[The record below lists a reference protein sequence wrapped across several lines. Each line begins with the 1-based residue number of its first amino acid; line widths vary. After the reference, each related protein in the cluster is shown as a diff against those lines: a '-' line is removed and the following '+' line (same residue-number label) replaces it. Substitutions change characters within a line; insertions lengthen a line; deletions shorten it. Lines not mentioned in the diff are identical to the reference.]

1 MTDISVAAVAANYE
15 LISGPADMSEA
26 LTAHLLPSVTVYN
39 RLEGRPRTRA
49 FDRSLRA
56 EVRDPLWLLTRQWQL
71 GEFQADDA
79 GSPVSSQ
86 MLLERTELTELG
98 AREAPVTAFDGPLPL
113 ETRVERRPFAFRLGG
128 VPLALDLRLALGR
141 RWEKWL
147 AAASAAGDL
156 SADYTA
162 NFRAAFEFPSPD
174 PEVAADA
181 GLAAHPSVW
190 QSFAAVTAG
199 RALDGGALYERLT
212 ATPPGAPYD
221 GVAGIAGVDEAFLDS
236 LGVRFVEWFRDLV
249 VPAAEPEADSWDP
262 QRLEY
267 RFRAAAPN
275 ADGSARRYAAREY
288 HGGRLDWWHLDLDAD
303 DATPLD
309 QPAPGVVVES
319 LSATIPS
326 PVSFEGMPATRWW
339 AFEDGRTN
347 LGAVDAATT
356 DIATM
361 LFVEFALVFA
371 NDWFLTMLPIPVGSI
386 GKVRGLAV
394 TNVFGERYWI
404 PPAGSGDDD
413 TWQRWSMFSSSL
425 VGTGDADTSL
435 LVLPVAAKVQDG
447 PAFEEVSLV
456 RDEMANMVWGLERTI
471 PSGAGGGMPGGLAA
485 GQTTAYFRRL
495 GEAVPPVD
503 PGEPRVADVR
513 YEAMTSVPEQW
524 IPFVPVHVEG
534 SNRQIQLQRA
544 AMPRLVPGIVTEPVE
559 PRTALLREGRDGA
572 PGDPVLPYFLHE
584 EEVGRSGTVVSQSF
598 QRTRAVGG
606 RAVVWVG
613 ATRTVGR
620 GEGSSGLGFDRLV
633 PLPPADGAA

>member
-1 MTDISVAAVAANYE
+1 MAEIFDGASSHYE
-15 LISGPADMSEA
+15 LISGPAEMSEA
-26 LTAHLLPSVTVYN
+26 LTAQLFPSITVYN
-39 RLEGRPRTRA
+39 RLEGRPRTRS

-56 EVRDPLWLLTRQWQL
+56 EVRDPLWFLTRQWQL

-98 AREAPVTAFDGPLPL
+98 AREAPVTAFDGQLPL
-113 ETRVERRPFAFRLGG
+113 ETRVERRPFTFRLGG

-147 AAASAAGDL
+147 AAAFAAGDV
-156 SADYTA
+156 SADYTT
-162 NFRAAFEFPSPD
+162 NFRETFQFPSPD
-174 PEVAADA
+174 PNADSDA
-181 GLAAHPSVW
+181 GLAAHPHVW
-190 QSFAAVTAG
+190 QSFAAVAG
-199 RALDGGALYERLT
+199 KRALDGGALFEQLT

-221 GVAGIAGVDEAFLDS
+221 GVTGIAGGDEAFLDT
-236 LGVRFVEWFRDLV
+236 LGARLVEWFRDLV
-249 VPAAEPEADSWDP
+249 VPAAEPELDSWDS

-267 RFRAAAPN
+267 RFRTAAPN

-288 HGGRLDWWHLDLDAD
+288 HGGRLDWWHLDLDAED
-303 DATPLD
+303 PTPLD
-309 QPAPGVVVES
+309 QPAPGVVDET

-347 LGAVDAATT
+347 LGAIDSATT

-371 NDWFLTMLPIPVGSI
+371 NDWFLTQLPMPVGSI
-386 GKVRGLAV
+386 AKVRGLTV
-394 TNVFGERYWI
+394 TNVFGERFWI
-404 PPAGSGDDD
+404 PPAGTGDDD

-425 VGTGDADTSL
+425 VGAGEADTSL
-435 LVLPVAAKVQDG
+435 LVLPVAAKVQEAS
-447 PAFEEVSLV
+447 AFEEVTFV

-471 PSGAGGGMPGGLAA
+471 PSGAGSGMPGGLSA
-485 GQTTAYFRRL
+485 GETTAYFRRIGNAL
-495 GEAVPPVD
+495 PPALPGEA
-503 PGEPRVADVR
+503 RVADVR
-513 YEAMTSVPEQW
+513 YEAMTSVPEHW

-544 AMPRLVPGIVTEPVE
+544 AMPRIVSGLATVPVE
-559 PRTALLREGRDGA
+559 PRTGLLREGRDVA
-572 PGDPVLPYFLHE
+572 PGEPVQAYYIHE
-584 EEVGRSGTVVSQSF
+584 EEVSRAGTVVAQSF
-598 QRTRAVGG
+598 QRTRAVDG

-613 ATRTVGR
+613 VSRTVGR
-620 GEGSSGLGFDRLV
+620 GEGSSGLAFDRLV
-633 PLPPADGAA
+633 PLPPADA

>member
-1 MTDISVAAVAANYE
+1 MAEISGEALSANYE
-15 LISGPADMSEA
+15 LISGPTDMSQA
-26 LTAHLLPSVTVYN
+26 LTAQLFPSVTVYN
-39 RLEGRPRTRA
+39 RLEGRPRTRS
-49 FDRSLRA
+49 FERSLRA

-98 AREAPVTAFDGPLPL
+98 SREAPVTAFDGPLPL

-147 AAASAAGDL
+147 AAAFAAGGL

-162 NFRAAFEFPSPD
+162 NFREAFPFPSPD
-174 PEVAADA
+174 PDTAADA

-190 QSFAAVTAG
+190 QCFATVAG
-199 RALDGGALYERLT
+199 KRALDGGALFEQLT
-212 ATPPGAPYD
+212 ATPPGTPYD
-221 GVAGIAGVDEAFLDS
+221 VVTGIAVGDEAFLDT
-236 LGVRFVEWFRDLV
+236 LGARLVEWFRDLV
-249 VPAAEPEADSWDP
+249 VPAAEPEVDSWDP

-288 HGGRLDWWHLDLDAD
+288 HGGRLDWWHLDLDAED
-303 DATPLD
+303 STPLD
-309 QPAPGVVVES
+309 QPAPGLVIET
-319 LSATIPS
+319 LSATVPS

-339 AFEDGRTN
+339 AFEDSRTN

-371 NDWFLTMLPIPVGSI
+371 NDWFLTQLPMPTGSI
-386 GKVRGLAV
+386 AKVRGLAV

-425 VGTGDADTSL
+425 VGAGEADVSL

-447 PAFEEVSLV
+447 PAFEEVALV

-485 GQTTAYFRRL
+485 GQTSAYFRRL

-503 PGEPRVADVR
+503 SGEPRVADVR
-513 YEAMTSVPEQW
+513 YEAMMSVPEHW
-524 IPFVPVHVEG
+524 IPFVPVHVDG

-544 AMPRLVPGIVTEPVE
+544 AMPRIVPGLVTVPVE
-559 PRTALLREGRDGA
+559 PRTALLREGRDVA
-572 PGDPVLPYFLHE
+572 AGDTVQPYFLHE
-584 EEVGRSGTVVSQSF
+584 EEVGRAGTIVTQSF
-598 QRTRAVGG
+598 QRTRAVDG
-606 RAVVWVG
+606 RAVLWVG
-613 ATRTVGR
+613 ASRTVGR
-620 GEGSSGLGFDRLV
+620 GEGSSGLAFDRLV
-633 PLPPADGAA
+633 PLPPADA

>member
-1 MTDISVAAVAANYE
+1 MADIAGQYHE
-15 LISGPADMSEA
+15 LISGPAQMSEA
-26 LTAHLLPSVTVYN
+26 LEARLFPSVTVYN

-56 EVRDPLWLLTRQWQL
+56 EVRDPLWFLTRQWQL

-98 AREAPVTAFDGPLPL
+98 AREETVTAFDGQLPL

-128 VPLALDLRLALGR
+128 VPLALDLRLVLGR
-141 RWEKWL
+141 RWERWL
-147 AAASAAGDL
+147 AAALAAGDL
-156 SADYTA
+156 SADYTD
-162 NFRAAFEFPSPD
+162 NFREAFQFPSPD
-174 PEVAADA
+174 PTAAADA

-190 QSFAAVTAG
+190 QSYAAVAG
-199 RALDGGALYERLT
+199 KRALDGGALFEQLT
-212 ATPPGAPYD
+212 ATPPGSPYD
-221 GVAGIAGVDEAFLDS
+221 GVTGIASSDEAFLDS
-236 LGVRFVEWFRDLV
+236 LGARLVEWFRDLV
-249 VPAAEPEADSWDP
+249 VPAAEPEVDSWDP

-288 HGGRLDWWHLDLDAD
+288 HGGRLDWWHLDLDAED
-303 DATPLD
+303 STPLD
-309 QPAPGVVVES
+309 QPAPGVVVET

-356 DIATM
+356 DVATM

-371 NDWFLTMLPIPVGSI
+371 NDWFLTQLTMPVGSI
-386 GKVRGLAV
+386 AKVRGLAV

-425 VGTGDADTSL
+425 VGAGDADTSL
-435 LVLPVAAKVQDG
+435 LVLPVAAKVQEG
-447 PAFEEVSLV
+447 PAFEEVDLV

-471 PSGAGGGMPGGLAA
+471 PSGAGCGLPGGLAA
-485 GQTTAYFRRL
+485 GQTNAFFRRI
-495 GEAVPPVD
+495 GEAVPPAD
-503 PGEPRVADVR
+503 PGELRVADVR
-513 YEAMTSVPEQW
+513 YEVMTSVPEHW

-544 AMPRLVPGIVTEPVE
+544 AMPRIVPGLATVPVE
-559 PRTALLREGRDGA
+559 PRTGLLRQGRDVA
-572 PGDPVLPYFLHE
+572 PGDPRQPYFIHE
-584 EEVGRSGTVVSQSF
+584 EEVSRAGTVVAQSF
-598 QRTRAVGG
+598 QRTRQVGG
-606 RAVVWVG
+606 RVVLWVG
-613 ATRTVGR
+613 TTRTVGR
-620 GEGSSGLGFDRLV
+620 GEGASGLAFDRLV
-633 PLPPADGAA
+633 SLPPLDA

>member
-1 MTDISVAAVAANYE
+1 MTAISVAATSANYYE
-15 LISGPADMSEA
+15 LISGPTQMREA
-26 LTAHLLPSVTVYN
+26 LTAQLFPSVTVYN
-39 RLEGRPRTRA
+39 RLEGRPRTRS

-141 RWEKWL
+141 RWERWL
-147 AAASAAGDL
+147 AAAFAAGDL

-162 NFRAAFEFPSPD
+162 NFREAFQFPSPD
-174 PEVAADA
+174 PDAAADA

-190 QSFAAVTAG
+190 QSFAAVAG
-199 RALDGGALYERLT
+199 RRALDGGALFEQLT
-212 ATPPGAPYD
+212 ATPPGGPSD
-221 GVAGIAGVDEAFLDS
+221 GVAGIAGGDEAFLNT
-236 LGVRFVEWFRDLV
+236 LGARLVEWFRDLV
-249 VPAAEPEADSWDP
+249 VPAAEPEVDAWDP

-275 ADGSARRYAAREY
+275 ADGTARRYAAREY
-288 HGGRLDWWHLDLDAD
+288 HGGRLDWWHLDLDAAD
-303 DATPLD
+303 STPLD
-309 QPAPGVVVES
+309 QPASGVVVET
-319 LSATIPS
+319 LSATVPS

-371 NDWFLTMLPIPVGSI
+371 NDWFLTQLQMPVGSI
-386 GKVRGLAV
+386 AKVRGLAV

-425 VGTGDADTSL
+425 VGAGAADTSL

-447 PAFEEVSLV
+447 PAFEEVALV
-456 RDEMANMVWGLERTI
+456 RDEMANMVWGLERSI
-471 PSGAGGGMPGGLAA
+471 PSGAGAGMPGGLAA
-485 GQTTAYFRRL
+485 GQTAAYFRRL
-495 GEAVPPVD
+495 GDAVPPVD

-513 YEAMTSVPEQW
+513 YEAMTAVPEHW

-544 AMPRLVPGIVTEPVE
+544 AMPRIVPGLVTVPIE
-559 PRTALLREGRDGA
+559 PRTALLREGRDVA
-572 PGDPVLPYFLHE
+572 PGDPLRPYFLHE
-584 EEVGRSGTVVSQSF
+584 EEVGRAGTVVAQSF

-613 ATRTVGR
+613 ASRTVGR
-620 GEGSSGLGFDRLV
+620 GEGSSGLAFDRLV
-633 PLPPADGAA
+633 PLPPADA

>member
-1 MTDISVAAVAANYE
+1 MTDIPVATGAAHHE
-15 LISGPADMSEA
+15 LLSGPIRINEA
-26 LTAHLLPSVTVYN
+26 LTARVLPSVTVYN
-39 RLEGRPRTRA
+39 RLEGRPRTRT

-79 GSPVSSQ
+79 GSPVMSQ

-98 AREAPVTAFDGPLPL
+98 AREAPVTAFDAPLPL
-113 ETRVERRPFAFRLGG
+113 ETRVERRPLALRLGG
-128 VPLALDLRLALGR
+128 IPLALDLRLALGR

-147 AAASAAGDL
+147 AAAVASGDL

-162 NFRAAFEFPSPD
+162 NFRAAFPFPAPD
-174 PEVAADA
+174 PDAAADA

-190 QSFAAVTAG
+190 QSFAAVAGG
-199 RALDGGALYERLT
+199 RALDGGALFEQLT

-221 GVAGIAGVDEAFLDS
+221 GVAGIAGTDEAFLGA
-236 LGVRFVEWFRDLV
+236 LGVGLVDWFRDLV
-249 VPAAEPEADSWDP
+249 VPAAEPEVDAWDP

-303 DATPLD
+303 DVTPLD
-309 QPAPGVVVES
+309 RSAPGVVVET
-319 LSATIPS
+319 LSATVPS

-361 LFVEFALVFA
+361 LFVEFALVYA
-371 NDWFLTMLPIPVGSI
+371 NDWFLTMLPMPVGSI
-386 GKVRGLAV
+386 AKVRGLAV

-404 PPAGSGDDD
+404 PPAGTGDDD

-425 VGTGDADTSL
+425 VGAGEADTSL

-447 PAFEEVSLV
+447 PAFEEIALV

-471 PSGAGGGMPGGLAA
+471 PSGTGGGMPGALSA

-513 YEAMTSVPEQW
+513 YEAMTSVPEHW
-524 IPFVPVHVEG
+524 IPFVPVHVDG

-544 AMPRLVPGIVTEPVE
+544 AMPRIVPGLVTVPVE
-559 PRTALLREGRDGA
+559 PRTALLREGRDGG
-572 PGDPVLPYFLHE
+572 PGDAAQPYFVHE

-613 ATRTVGR
+613 AARTVGR

-633 PLPPADGAA
+633 PLPPADDA